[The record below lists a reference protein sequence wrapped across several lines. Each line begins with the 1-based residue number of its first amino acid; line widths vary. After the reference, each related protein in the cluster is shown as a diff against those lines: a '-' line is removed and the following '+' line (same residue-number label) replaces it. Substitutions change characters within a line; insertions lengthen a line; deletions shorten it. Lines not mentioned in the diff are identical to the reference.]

1 MRGER
6 WPRRPEPALPRG
18 TPTHGSGAGAG
29 AGDRASSSHPHSAEP
44 APVPTGVPFVP
55 GRGAGATGLRSDG
68 RDQHTQGWGAPPATP
83 VHTGRGRA
91 GGSRNSP
98 RGSCAGGTPASCS
111 PPPAR
116 PGASHTRVSHTG
128 PQGPTRTRQAAG
140 GPGPRGERP
149 SPRRPPPAAT
159 GTASVLPQPAASR
172 VHWASARSMPCN
184 GSAPGSPLP
193 QDLASSAPCCM
204 AGAPTG
210 RGGRG
215 PEWGG
220 GLGLLGRPAGP
231 AQDPPPGCEAP
242 GRRHCC
248 THLEEAHGA
257 VTAVRDAGH
266 LHAPPAALPVQRPV
280 LKALWGRGGVRPEAW
295 PALLGARHGRGGGC
309 SPRGSRCCRSGS
321 HS

>member
-1 MRGER
+1 M
-6 WPRRPEPALPRG
+6 
-18 TPTHGSGAGAG
+18 
-29 AGDRASSSHPHSAEP
+29 SA
-44 APVPTGVPFVP
+44 
-55 GRGAGATGLRSDG
+55 GRGALSRPSPAGRPLTVLELGLGLGTEPAAAILTQPSLLLCQQGCRLCRDGAPGPPGCARTGATSTR
-68 RDQHTQGWGAPPATP
+68 RAGAPLPPPPSTLGEAGRAAPGTHLGAAARGARLPRAHHHQRVLVLLTLVCHTP
-83 VHTGRGRA
+83 V
-91 GGSRNSP
+91 P
-98 RGSCAGGTPASCS
+98 RV
-111 PPPAR
+111 R
-116 PGASHTRVSHTG
+116 PGLARL
-128 PQGPTRTRQAAG
+128 PG

-172 VHWASARSMPCN
+172 ECTGPRPGACRAMA
-184 GSAPGSPLP
+184 AP
-193 QDLASSAPCCM
+193 
-204 AGAPTG
+204 
-210 RGGRG
+210 RG
-215 PEWGG
+215 PRCPRTWPAQPPAAWLVPPQAGVGMALSRGG

>member
-1 MRGER
+1 M
-6 WPRRPEPALPRG
+6 
-18 TPTHGSGAGAG
+18 
-29 AGDRASSSHPHSAEP
+29 SA
-44 APVPTGVPFVP
+44 
-55 GRGAGATGLRSDG
+55 GRGALSRPSPAGRPLTVLELGLGLGTEPAAAILTQPSLLLCQQGCRLCRDGAPGPPGCARTGATSTR
-68 RDQHTQGWGAPPATP
+68 RAGAPLPPPPSTLGEAGRAAPGTHLGAAARGARLPHAHHHQRVLVLLTLVCHTP
-83 VHTGRGRA
+83 V
-91 GGSRNSP
+91 P
-98 RGSCAGGTPASCS
+98 RV
-111 PPPAR
+111 R
-116 PGASHTRVSHTG
+116 PGLARL
-128 PQGPTRTRQAAG
+128 PG

-159 GTASVLPQPAASR
+159 GTASVRPTVPPSPACGFQR

-193 QDLASSAPCCM
+193 QDLAGSAPCCM

-215 PEWGG
+215 PEWGR

-266 LHAPPAALPVQRPV
+266 LHAPPAALPVQRLV
-280 LKALWGRGGVRPEAW
+280 LKAL
-295 PALLGARHGRGGGC
+295 
-309 SPRGSRCCRSGS
+309 
-321 HS
+321 